1 MLQDRHTYG
10 GSFLYHLNEPTPTI
24 AVGFAVGLDYV
35 NPYIS
40 PFREFQRFKHHPAIR
55 PIFEGGKR
63 CVESVN
69 VISDTRM
76 LNTLL
81 QTAVAAWWVWRDVL
95 KR

>member
-1 MLQDRHTYG
+1 V
-10 GSFLYHLNEPTPTI
+10 I
-24 AVGFAVGLDYV
+24 AVGFAVGLDYM

-40 PFREFQRFKHHPAIR
+40 PFREFQRFKHHPSIK

-63 CVESVN
+63 YVESVH

-81 QTAVAAWWVWRDVL
+81 QPAVAAQLVCCNVL